1 MLLVGKESLLA
12 SVVRITVQR
21 YLAAMVSLSLI
32 NPLDQP
38 SGRRRLLADL
48 INGIQDK
55 RFSHFRLIVAYAK
68 SGPLLRMKS
77 AIVARRLKGL
87 NIEAIFGLDQQ
98 GTSAQALSFAL
109 LHFDNVYVT
118 RETNLTFHPKMYAFD
133 GTGDAR
139 LFVGSNNLTVGGTET
154 NFETALALDLKLPKD
169 ADTFRLFTDS
179 WSELLPAKCVA
190 TKRLTASLLSDYVRD
205 GTVLDEIAMRG
216 ARRGGSTGSSMTKV
230 PRSGL
235 KTQPASPL
243 PARKPAKPSA
253 SAMTTVVATKATA
266 SVGAGLMDPY
276 AAQGLA
282 IQIKPH
288 HNGEIHLSVRA
299 ALQNPPFFKWPF
311 SGLTVPKKPTNP
323 AYPQL
328 TPDPRVNITVYGAK
342 LAPLLTLSDYALNT
356 IYYSKKSEIRITA
369 SPLVGVAP
377 DYSVMI
383 LQQSDEPGID
393 YEITVHT
400 PASPDFASWLAACNQ
415 QMPGGGAAPR
425 KFGWF

>member
-1 MLLVGKESLLA
+1 
-12 SVVRITVQR
+12 
-21 YLAAMVSLSLI
+21 MVSLTLI
-32 NPLDQP
+32 SPLDQP
-38 SGRRRLLADL
+38 TGRRRLLADL
-48 INGIQDK
+48 IDCVQDK

-68 SGPLLRMKS
+68 SGPLLRMRS
-77 AIVARRLKGL
+77 VIEARRAKGL
-87 NIEAIFGLDQQ
+87 KIEAIFGLDQQ

-133 GTGDAR
+133 GLEDAR

-154 NFETALALDLKLPKD
+154 NFETALAVDMKLPND
-169 ADTFRLFTDS
+169 ADTFRLFTDC
-179 WSELLPAKCVA
+179 WTDLLPGRCVA

-205 GTVLDEIAMRG
+205 GTVLDETAMRRAG
-216 ARRGGSTGSSMTKV
+216 RAGLGSSIPKV

-243 PARKPAKPSA
+243 PARKPVKPSTLSTTPA
-253 SAMTTVVATKATA
+253 SSKSTA
-266 SVGAGLMDPY
+266 SVAPVVVIDPNV
-276 AAQGLA
+276 AQGLA

-288 HNGEIHLSVRA
+288 HNGEIFLSVTA
-299 ALQNPPFFKWPF
+299 ALQNPAFFKWPF
-311 SGLTVPKKPTNP
+311 SGLTIPKKPTNP

-342 LAPLLTLSDYALNT
+342 LAPLLVLSDYALNT

-383 LQQSDEPGID
+383 VQQSDAPGMD
-393 YEITVHT
+393 YEITIHT